1 MRCSF
6 CGVRPATATSRSGR
20 VGICGDE
27 ECRDDAREMF
37 TPELFADAATDAK
50 LDRLIA
56 GTKPGKVAPRAGI
69 KPLPRIAPPVQFS
82 RSVPQTP
89 LQVAALTARR
99 EAKEQR
105 REMTRGETRLSLLA
119 TAEANGVAARAAR
132 RGHAPSKEA
141 IRRAVEAAGLKAR

>member
-37 TPELFADAATDAK
+37 TP
-50 LDRLIA
+50 
-56 GTKPGKVAPRAGI
+56 V
-69 KPLPRIAPPVQFS
+69 PRIAPPVQFS

-89 LQVAALTARR
+89 LQVAATKARR